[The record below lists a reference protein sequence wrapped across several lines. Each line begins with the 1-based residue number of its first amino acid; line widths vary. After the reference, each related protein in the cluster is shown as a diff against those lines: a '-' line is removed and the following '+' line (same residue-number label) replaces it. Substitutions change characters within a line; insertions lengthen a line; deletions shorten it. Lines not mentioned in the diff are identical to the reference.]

1 MRLDLQQ
8 PLDIDDA
15 RAASRRL
22 AELRRAAEDALE
34 SQVEASAEAER
45 TYRKALSRA
54 HVEVAGEGTAAEREA
69 RARAAA
75 ADAAYDRDL
84 SAGMVKVCIERLR
97 GLEREGAALRSLI
110 EWSQRMYE
118 REQPPAGVTY
128 GSQRAA

>member
-15 RAASRRL
+15 RTASRRL
-22 AELRRAAEDALE
+22 AELRRAGEDDLAK
-34 SQVEASAEAER
+34 QVEASAEAER

-54 HVEVAGEGTAAEREA
+54 HVEQAGEGTAAEREA
-69 RARAAA
+69 KARAAA

-84 SAGMVKVCIERLR
+84 AAGMVKVCTERLR

-118 REQPPAGVTY
+118 REVPPASVTY
-128 GSQRAA
+128 GGQRAA